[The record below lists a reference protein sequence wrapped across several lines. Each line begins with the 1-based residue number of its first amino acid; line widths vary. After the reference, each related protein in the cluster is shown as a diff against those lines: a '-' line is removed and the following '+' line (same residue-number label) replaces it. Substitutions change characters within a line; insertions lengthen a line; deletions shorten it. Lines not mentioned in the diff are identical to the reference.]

1 MKDLLLVVDVET
13 LSNSRLDAKQVTGM
27 VDASKFLKCRPISKP
42 WRETFEVAPQ
52 KKRNP
57 SNTRQVIINACQ
69 DENRIGEHKG
79 RRIETLETSTFDL
92 HLETRDVKV
101 AIRLTFAHGVTLCLD
116 ARNIMVV
123 LEMSDMSKLSDSHSN
138 AKEVLPTIDARPLWD
153 VLWGA

>member
-1 MKDLLLVVDVET
+1 MVDAET

-42 WRETFEVAPQ
+42 RRETFEVAPQ

-116 ARNIMVV
+116 TRNIMVV